1 MPRPSSSTDAG
12 EASPALFNPPL
23 PIGTVDHLYSHY
35 HPRRGRKKPNAGSAT
50 VLACKEC
57 NAERCRKENLV
68 FRDFVRTL
76 AGLGLVPETNQGKL
90 LAFRT
95 ALAVLESPEVLP
107 ENLDGQD
114 LALRLVRQTALERG
128 SHGQN
133 RRHAAGVL
141 HGLSGSWGIVLAAR
155 TRRPPGASVIALRT
169 RGGERFA
176 VRDILES

>member
-1 MPRPSSSTDAG
+1 MTRRRLSSAAIRVRALWRQNPCCHWCGRPTRLLRPPSSSANVE

-35 HPRRGRKKPNAGSAT
+35 HPRRGRKKHAGSAT

-76 AGLGLVPETNQGKL
+76 ARLGLVPETNRRKL

-95 ALAVLESPEVLP
+95 ALATLESPEVLP
-107 ENLDGQD
+107 EKLDGQD
-114 LALRLVRQTALERG
+114 LAMRFVRRADIERG
-128 SHGQN
+128 S
-133 RRHAAGVL
+133 
-141 HGLSGSWGIVLAAR
+141 
-155 TRRPPGASVIALRT
+155 
-169 RGGERFA
+169 RGGELSA
-176 VRDILES
+176 VRDIQQS

>member
-1 MPRPSSSTDAG
+1 MTRQRLSSAAIRVRALWRQNPCCHWCGRRTRLMPRPSSSTDAG
-12 EASPALFNPPL
+12 EASSALFNPPL

-35 HPRRGRKKPNAGSAT
+35 HPRRGRRKHNAGSAT

-107 ENLDGQD
+107 ENLDGRD
-114 LALRLVRQTALERG
+114 LALRFVR
-128 SHGQN
+128 
-133 RRHAAGVL
+133 RRVA
-141 HGLSGSWGIVLAAR
+141 
-155 TRRPPGASVIALRT
+155 
-169 RGGERFA
+169 GGERRFGRFPA
-176 VRDILES
+176 SIYGSVLW